1 MKIQVI
7 AAAMMLVCVT
17 AAEGHSWY
25 PHDCCHDNDCKPVP
39 CAELSYH
46 DQDVVWRNYIYFSG
60 AMIRTRKTAVA
71 TFASKKGS
79 APASFLICRSAC
91 SCPKQQAEPS
101 AVFNGR
107 QTAFF

>member
-46 DQDVVWRNYIYFSG
+46 DQDVVWRKYIYFSR
-60 AMIRTRKTAVA
+60 AMIRDSKDGSCHVCIKEGLGASILPYLLLCVFVPKA
-71 TFASKKGS
+71 TS
-79 APASFLICRSAC
+79 
-91 SCPKQQAEPS
+91 
-101 AVFNGR
+101 
-107 QTAFF
+107 